1 MGGPQ
6 KHCLMKHAADL
17 VFGTSN
23 PNKLK
28 EIRHLIP
35 SSIRLWSMQEVGIDQ
50 ELPEDQDT
58 IAGNA
63 EQKVHELYRLCGKNC
78 FAEDTGLIV
87 EALNGDP
94 GVYSARYAGPQ
105 RSAQDNMDLLLHNL
119 RSKDNRN
126 AHFLTVIALH
136 WEGGLYTFKG
146 IVEGHIAHQAAGKGG
161 FGYDPIFIP
170 SGYQKSFGELPSHVK
185 NQMSHRARAVLKLI
199 TFLESHS
206 ETR

>member
-1 MGGPQ
+1 
-6 KHCLMKHAADL
+6 MKHAADL

-28 EIRHLIP
+28 EIRRLIP
-35 SSIRLWSMQEVGIDQ
+35 SSIQLWSMQEVGIDQ

-87 EALNGDP
+87 EALNGEP

-105 RSAQDNMDLLLHNL
+105 RDAQDNMRLLLENL
-119 RSKDNRN
+119 KGIENRN
-126 AHFLTVIALH
+126 AHFLTVIALF
-136 WEGGLYTFKG
+136 WQGGLYTFRG
-146 IVEGHIAHQAAGKGG
+146 MVEGHIAQQAQGDGG

-170 SGYQKSFGELPSHVK
+170 AGYQKSFGQLPSHVK
-185 NQMSHRARAVLKLI
+185 NQMSHRARAVQKLI
-199 TFLESHS
+199 TFLEGHS
-206 ETR
+206 VAR